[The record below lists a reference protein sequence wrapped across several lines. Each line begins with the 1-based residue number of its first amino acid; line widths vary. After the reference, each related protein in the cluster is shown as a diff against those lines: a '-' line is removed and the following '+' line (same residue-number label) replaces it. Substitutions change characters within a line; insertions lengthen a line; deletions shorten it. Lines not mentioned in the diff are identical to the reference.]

1 MNDGV
6 AYYFGWF
13 DPDRK
18 KPAAEKLADAVD
30 RHVEKYG
37 VRPDRILVSG
47 AFGADPAFQAEAERQ
62 GVALAV
68 VPYVPVGTIYVGIA
82 GGEPETEPEPEP
94 AARGQLALDWGVAA

>member
-1 MNDGV
+1 MNDG
-6 AYYFGWF
+6 ATYFGWF

-37 VRPDRILVSG
+37 ARPDRILVSG
-47 AFGADPAFQAEAERQ
+47 AFGGDPEFQAEADRQ

-68 VPYVPVGTIYVGIA
+68 VPYVPVGTIYIGI
-82 GGEPETEPEPEP
+82 GTREPETEPAP
-94 AARGQLALDWGVAA
+94 AAWGQQTLVFGAAA